1 MGGGLYGHRNIKDEQ
16 LKDWIKTWDTEDYI
30 NFFINYYGITM
41 NAEFEDFLAK
51 QVELVKQAAS
61 ITTVSEDRYLFDEVM
76 KYMTPAMIY
85 CYFRYD
91 GSTANCG
98 NYYEVLIEF
107 ADESTK
113 KKLIKGYDYV
123 QTGGITLEKN
133 GEVIGHIGQ
142 ISDLFW
148 HTFYDQ
154 YIVEDDYGAIEH
166 ARNNEK
172 DITLQIWDDKLFE
185 STDQFYK
192 FIEQILFECNI
203 NLDLGFKR
211 SRFDSACKLIGHATR
226 TQLCLSGIELEET
239 PLRYFNFANYTKIPR
254 HKYLAYYQVLEFF
267 FTRAVK
273 EARFPKPNELLIIKY
288 ITNTSLTASEVIS
301 WLEEITDKG
310 RHYTGPSGKNPALF
324 PLKSTDI
331 VESVATRIYTIRCS
345 LIHSKE
351 APNDANFIPNLNDE
365 IIDKEISLIK
375 YVAEKVLYKWSNAP
389 E

>member
-1 MGGGLYGHRNIKDEQ
+1 MSGGLYGHRNIEDER
-16 LKDWIKTWDTEDYI
+16 LKEWINTWYAEDYI
-30 NFFINYYGITM
+30 NFFRNNYGVRM
-41 NAEFEDFLAK
+41 KAEFEDSLSK
-51 QVELVKQAAS
+51 QVEIVKQVSSS
-61 ITTVSEDRYLFDEVM
+61 ITVAEGRYLFDDVM
-76 KYMTPAMIY
+76 KYMTPAMFY

-91 GSTANCG
+91 SSTAYCG

-142 ISDLFW
+142 MSDLFW
-148 HTFYDQ
+148 HTFYDK

-172 DITLQIWDDKLFE
+172 DITLQIWNDKLFE
-185 STDQFYK
+185 NTGQFYK
-192 FIEQILFECNI
+192 FIEQILFECNVY
-203 NLDLGFKR
+203 LDLGFKR
-211 SRFDSACKLIGHATR
+211 SRFESASKLKGQATK
-226 TQLCLSGIELEET
+226 TQLCLSGSDLEET

-273 EARFPKPNELLIIKY
+273 EARLPKPNELLIIKY
-288 ITNTSLTASEVIS
+288 ITNNSITASEVIS
-301 WLEEITDKG
+301 WLEEITDRG
-310 RHYTGPSGKNPALF
+310 RHYTEPSEIYPALI
-324 PLKSTDI
+324 PLN
-331 VESVATRIYTIRCS
+331 VRENVQSVATRIYTVRCS

-351 APNDANFIPNLNDE
+351 APKDVNFIPNLNDE
-365 IIDKEISLIK
+365 IIDKELALIK